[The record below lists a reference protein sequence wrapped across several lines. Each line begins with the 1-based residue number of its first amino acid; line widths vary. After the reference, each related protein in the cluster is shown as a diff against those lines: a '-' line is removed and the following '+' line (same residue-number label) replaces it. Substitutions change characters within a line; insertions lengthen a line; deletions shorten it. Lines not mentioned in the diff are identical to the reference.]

1 MTLSDRRRSSDNT
14 RFTRRQ
20 FLKAG
25 ALGGAAL
32 IATRSLWTQAAAAQT
47 ARRPNVLFII
57 SDQLGIDA
65 LSAAGCPYVRTPNMD
80 RLVRSGFSFNLSHTT
95 DPVCSPARSSLFT
108 SRMPSE
114 TGVVYNGLP
123 IRADIPNMGQWL
135 SKEGYETIYLGKWH
149 VPEPM
154 PIEIK
159 GFKVIPAGIGGHGHM
174 GDPAVSRSC
183 EGYLR
188 NRSRSKPFLLVASF
202 IQPHDICQWT
212 SAHLSAPD
220 VLPYPEI
227 AGRLPPLPPNFHYDK
242 REPAKLQRRRPAWSE
257 RQWGYFLWSYYRQVE
272 MVDAEI
278 GRVLQALEDSG
289 EAENTLVVLTADHG
303 EGRGRHQ
310 WTGKNAPYEESVKVP
325 LVLCLPGRAPAGGQD
340 STHLVS
346 GLDIMPTVCDYA
358 GIKPPD
364 KVRGRSLRP
373 IMEGKPVEWRPCV
386 VAEVQVTGRMLRT
399 ADHKYVKFQDDP
411 VEQLFDMK
419 NDPWETKNLAGES
432 RCAAVLEEH
441 RKLLREWESGLD
453 VAPAPVGRKGRRKQ
467 GAREKAGQD
476 KNEE

>member
-1 MTLSDRRRSSDNT
+1 MTVSNS

-32 IATRSLWTQAAAAQT
+32 VAGRPLFAQAPAVHI
-47 ARRPNVLFII
+47 ARRPNILFII

-65 LSAAGCPYVRTPNMD
+65 LSAAGCPHVRTPNMD
-80 RLVRSGFSFNLSHTT
+80 RLARSGFSFKLSHST

-108 SRMPSE
+108 GRMPSE
-114 TGVVYNGLP
+114 TGVVFNGLP
-123 IRADIPNMGQWL
+123 IRDDILNLGQVL
-135 SKEGYETIYLGKWH
+135 SKEGYEGVYMGKWH

-159 GFKVIPAGIGGHGHM
+159 GFKVIPSGVAGHGHL
-174 GDPAVSRSC
+174 GDPVVSRAC

-188 NRSRSKPFLLVASF
+188 NRSRSAPFLLVASF
-202 IQPHDICQWT
+202 IQPHDICYWT
-212 SAHLSAPD
+212 LAHLHAPD

-227 AGRLPPLPPNFHYDK
+227 ADRLPPLPPNFHYDE
-242 REPAKLQRRRPAWSE
+242 REPAKLKARRRAPWSE

-310 WTGKNAPYEESVKVP
+310 WTGKNTPYEEAVKVP
-325 LVLCLPGRAPAGGQD
+325 LIFGLPGGKTSAGGLSD

-346 GLDIMPTVCDYA
+346 GLDILPTICDYA
-358 GIKPPD
+358 GAKTPD

-373 IMEGKPVEWRPCV
+373 LMEGKPVEWRSYV
-386 VAEVQVTGRMLRT
+386 VAEVQQTCRMLRT
-399 ADHKYVKFQDDP
+399 ADYKYARFEGDP

-419 NDPWETKNLAGES
+419 NDPWETKNLAGEA
-432 RCAAVLEEH
+432 RCVAVIEDH
-441 RKLLREWESGLD
+441 RKLLKEWESRLD
-453 VAPAPVGRKGRRKQ
+453 VAPPPAAAGKKALRKKAA
-467 GAREKAGQD
+467 GAKPGQD

>member
-1 MTLSDRRRSSDNT
+1 MTLSNS

-32 IATRSLWTQAAAAQT
+32 VAGRPLFAQAPAVHT
-47 ARRPNVLFII
+47 ARRPNILFII

-65 LSAAGCPYVRTPNMD
+65 LSAAGCPHVRTPNMD
-80 RLVRSGFSFNLSHTT
+80 RLARSGFSFNLSHTT

-108 SRMPSE
+108 GRMPSE
-114 TGVVYNGLP
+114 TGVVFNGLP
-123 IRADIPNMGQWL
+123 IRDDIPNMGQVL
-135 SKEGYETIYLGKWH
+135 GKEGYEAVYIGKWH

-154 PIEIK
+154 PIVIK
-159 GFKVIPAGIGGHGHM
+159 GFKVIPAGIGGHGHL

-188 NRSRSKPFLLVASF
+188 NRSRSAPFLLVASF
-202 IQPHDICQWT
+202 LQPHDICQWT
-212 SAHLSAPD
+212 SAHLRAPD

-227 AGRLPPLPPNFHYDK
+227 AGRLPPLPPNFHYDE
-242 REPAKLQRRRPAWSE
+242 REPAKLKARRRAPWSE

-325 LVLCLPGRAPAGGQD
+325 LIFGLPGHTSAGGQD
-340 STHLVS
+340 SAHLVS

-358 GIKPPD
+358 GAKTPAN
-364 KVRGRSLRP
+364 VHGRSLRP
-373 IMEGKPVEWRPCV
+373 LMEGKPVEWRSCV
-386 VAEVQVTGRMLRT
+386 VAEVQQTGRMVRT
-399 ADHKYVKFQDDP
+399 ADYKYARFEGDP
-411 VEQLFDMK
+411 VEQFFDMK
-419 NDPWETKNLAGES
+419 NDPWETKNLAGEAK
-432 RCAAVLEEH
+432 CAAAMEDH
-441 RKLLREWESGLD
+441 RKLLREWESRLD
-453 VAPAPVGRKGRRKQ
+453 LAAAPAGNKGRRKQ
-467 GAREKAGQD
+467 GAREKTGQD